1 VPGTYP
7 PLMRV
12 EEGCLGKESNNLTC
26 VMRCSGS
33 LSVSLLSA
41 DPSTLFFFF
50 ISRETCAVLHGG
62 TGVTSTRSRACEFLR
77 DIISPNKIK
86 RDKFFITIHSYTK
99 HAHQRI
105 SCVKQNKSHDMCP
118 A

>member
-1 VPGTYP
+1 MAVTMPTARSRAVSELDFVPGTYP

-41 DPSTLFFFF
+41 DPLLFFFHLKGNVRRA
-50 ISRETCAVLHGG
+50 SRGNRSYEYPL
-62 TGVTSTRSRACEFLR
+62 TSV
-77 DIISPNKIK
+77 
-86 RDKFFITIHSYTK
+86 
-99 HAHQRI
+99 RI
-105 SCVKQNKSHDMCP
+105 LARYNFAKQNKT
-118 A
+118 